1 MPGGSRLRVLAA
13 LGLALAAQ
21 APARAGAAEAM
32 SLQEIVLRAKPAT
45 VLVVSEVASEVTLD
59 CGAGP
64 RKVAPSPFRETGTG
78 WFVDSSGWVVT
89 NAHVVQPAHQPPAW
103 LINQQAQRAVT
114 AACVDDEL
122 ARQGIAPGQRPDLED
137 ELRRSAMAR
146 AYPGARVEA
155 RPSIFILMANGFRL
169 PAKVE
174 KYSPPV
180 STRTGTGV
188 MSGRDLALLSV
199 EASEMPAFK
208 LAESKNVKIGD
219 PIHILG
225 FPGVVL
231 SHELLN
237 STAKVEASVTN
248 GAISSFKQDVQN
260 QPVIQTD
267 APAAWGNSG
276 GPAVN
281 ANGDIVG
288 VLTFVSLSPGAE
300 GSIVQGF
307 NFIIPADAVKEFL
320 RGTKVDLAERSPF
333 NEKWFSGLRKFF
345 ADDWT
350 GARDDIKAADL
361 LQPEFP
367 DLRRLLAEAEDKIK
381 NPPPRPFP
389 WRALGGAVALVMV
402 GAAGAAGVRHLR
414 WRRLRVSPAALL
426 RFSTGESPPVLLDVR
441 DPVLYAASPYR
452 IPGAVRVDPERL
464 EGALAARGIDR
475 GRSVVTCCVAD
486 ERNSARAARR
496 LLALGYVD
504 VRILA
509 GGLGGWTSSGL
520 PLEPKED
527 WPRPRAVC

>member
-1 MPGGSRLRVLAA
+1 MRAAPVLRACAALALLAA
-13 LGLALAAQ
+13 A
-21 APARAGAAEAM
+21 ARAAWAAEAM

-45 VLVVSEVASEVTLD
+45 VLVVSEVATDVVLD

-64 RKVAPSPFRETGTG
+64 RKVTPTPFRETGTG
-78 WFVDSSGWVVT
+78 WFVDSNGWVIT

-103 LINQQAQRAVT
+103 LISQQAQKAAI
-114 AACVDDEL
+114 AACVIEEL
-122 ARQGIAPGQRPDLED
+122 ARQGVAPGQRPDLED
-137 ELRRSAMAR
+137 DLRRTALAR

-155 RPSIFILMANGFRL
+155 RPAIFILMANGFRL
-169 PAKVE
+169 AAKVE

-180 STRTGTGV
+180 STQTGAGV

-199 EASEMPAFK
+199 EASEMPAFR
-208 LAESKNVKIGD
+208 LGESKNVKIGD

-237 STAKVEASVTN
+237 STAKVEASITN

-281 ANGDIVG
+281 AHGDVIG

-307 NFIIPADAVKEFL
+307 NFVIPADAVREFL
-320 RGTKVDLAERSPF
+320 SGTKVDLADQSPF

-367 DLRRLLAEAEDKIK
+367 DLRRMLAEAEDKIR

-389 WRALGGAVALVMV
+389 WRPVGGAVAVSM
-402 GAAGAAGVRHLR
+402 AGAVVVAGMHRRR
-414 WRRLRVSPAALL
+414 WNRMRVSPAELL
-426 RFSTGESPPVLLDVR
+426 RLEASGTSPVLLDVR
-441 DPVLYAASPYR
+441 DPLLYAASPYR
-452 IPGAVRVDPERL
+452 IPNAARVDADRL
-464 EGALAARGIDR
+464 EAELQTLGIGPTR
-475 GRSVVTCCVAD
+475 PVVACCVAD
-486 ERNSARAARR
+486 ERSSARVARQ
-496 LLALGYVD
+496 LLALGYLN
-504 VRILA
+504 VRILK
-509 GGLGGWTSSGL
+509 GGLGGWTLAGL
-520 PLEPKED
+520 PLQSKPLGD
-527 WPRPRAVC
+527 

>member
-1 MPGGSRLRVLAA
+1 MPIGPGLRILA
-13 LGLALAAQ
+13 GLALTLAAQ
-21 APARAGAAEAM
+21 APPRAWAAETM

-45 VLVVSEVASEVTLD
+45 VLVVSEVATEVTLD

-64 RKVAPSPFRETGTG
+64 RKVVPSPFRETGTG
-78 WFVDSSGWVVT
+78 WFIDSNGWVVT

-103 LINQQAQRAVT
+103 LINQQAQRAVV
-114 AACVDDEL
+114 AACVHEQLDK
-122 ARQGIAPGQRPDLED
+122 QSIAPGQRPDLEE
-137 ELRRSAMAR
+137 ELRRTALAR
-146 AYPGARVEA
+146 AYPGARVESKPA
-155 RPSIFILMANGFRL
+155 IFILMANGFRL

-180 STRTGTGV
+180 STQTGAGV

-237 STAKVEASVTN
+237 ATAKVEASVTN

-281 ANGDIVG
+281 GHGDIVG

-320 RGTKVDLAERSPF
+320 RGTKVDLVDKSPF
-333 NEKWFSGLRKFF
+333 NEKWFSGLGKFF
-345 ADDWT
+345 ADDWK
-350 GARDDIKAADL
+350 GALADISAADR

-367 DLRRLLAEAEDKIK
+367 DLRRLMAEAEDKIK
-381 NPPPRPFP
+381 NPPPRPFA
-389 WRALGGAVALVMV
+389 WRPVAGAVAVLIV
-402 GAAGAAGVRHLR
+402 GAAGAMGVRRRR
-414 WRRLRVSPAALL
+414 WNRLRVSPAALL
-426 RFSTGESPPVLLDVR
+426 GLSTAGSPPVLLDVR

-452 IPGAVRVDPERL
+452 VPGALRVDPEQL
-464 EGALAARGIDR
+464 EADLAALAI
-475 GRSVVTCCVAD
+475 GRELPLVTCCIVD

-496 LLALGYVD
+496 LLALGYPD
-504 VRILA
+504 VRILE
-509 GGLGGWTSSGL
+509 GGLSGWALAGL
-520 PLEPKED
+520 PLESKPLGH
-527 WPRPRAVC
+527 

>member
-1 MPGGSRLRVLAA
+1 M
-13 LGLALAAQ
+13 ALAY
-21 APARAGAAEAM
+21 
-32 SLQEIVLRAKPAT
+32 
-45 VLVVSEVASEVTLD
+45 
-59 CGAGP
+59 
-64 RKVAPSPFRETGTG
+64 PS
-78 WFVDSSGWVVT
+78 
-89 NAHVVQPAHQPPAW
+89 
-103 LINQQAQRAVT
+103 
-114 AACVDDEL
+114 
-122 ARQGIAPGQRPDLED
+122 
-137 ELRRSAMAR
+137 
-146 AYPGARVEA
+146 ARVEVK
-155 RPSIFILMANGFRL
+155 PSIFILMANGFRL

-180 STRTGTGV
+180 STQTGAGV
-188 MSGRDLALLSV
+188 MSGRDLALLAV

-237 STAKVEASVTN
+237 ATAKVEASVTN
-248 GAISSFKQDVQN
+248 GAISSFKQDVQD
-260 QPVIQTD
+260 QSVIQTD

-281 ANGDIVG
+281 ARGDIVG
-288 VLTFVSLSPGAE
+288 VLTFVSLTPGAE

-320 RGTKVDLAERSPF
+320 RGTKVDLADKSPF

-345 ADDWT
+345 ADDWK
-350 GARDDIKAADL
+350 GALVDISAADR

-367 DLRRLLAEAEDKIK
+367 DLRRLMTEAEDKIK

-389 WRALGGAVALVMV
+389 WRLLAAAVAVLIV
-402 GAAGAAGVRHLR
+402 GAAGAMDARRRR
-414 WRRLRVSPAALL
+414 WNRRRLSPADLL
-426 RFSTGESPPVLLDVR
+426 RLSTAVPPPVLLDVR

-452 IPGAVRVDPERL
+452 VPGALRVDPEQL
-464 EGALAARGIDR
+464 EVDLAALEIGRGLPL
-475 GRSVVTCCVAD
+475 VTCCIAD

-496 LLALGYVD
+496 LLALGYAD

-509 GGLGGWTSSGL
+509 GGLGGWALAGL
-520 PLEPKED
+520 PLESKPLGH
-527 WPRPRAVC
+527 

>member
-1 MPGGSRLRVLAA
+1 MPTGPGLRILAGLVLT
-13 LGLALAAQ
+13 LAAQ
-21 APARAGAAEAM
+21 APPRAWAAETM

-45 VLVVSEVASEVTLD
+45 VLIVSEVATEVTLD

-78 WFVDSSGWVVT
+78 WFIDSNGWVVT
-89 NAHVVQPAHQPPAW
+89 NAHVVQPAHLPPAW
-103 LINQQAQRAVT
+103 LINQQAQKAVV
-114 AACVDDEL
+114 AACVHEEL
-122 ARQGIAPGQRPDLED
+122 GKQGFAPGQRPDIEE
-137 ELRRSAMAR
+137 ELRRTALAR
-146 AYPGARVEA
+146 AYPTARVEA
-155 RPSIFILMANGFRL
+155 KPAIFILMANGFRL

-180 STRTGTGV
+180 STQTGAGV
-188 MSGRDLALLSV
+188 MSGRDLALLAV

-237 STAKVEASVTN
+237 ATAKVEASVTN

-260 QPVIQTD
+260 QAVIQTD

-281 ANGDIVG
+281 GQGDIVG

-320 RGTKVDLAERSPF
+320 RGTKVDLADKSPF

-345 ADDWT
+345 ADDWK
-350 GARDDIKAADL
+350 GALADISAADR

-367 DLRRLLAEAEDKIK
+367 DLRRLMAEAEDKIK

-389 WRALGGAVALVMV
+389 WRHLGAGGAILLV
-402 GAAGAAGVRHLR
+402 GAAGAAGVRRRR
-414 WRRLRVSPAALL
+414 WNRRRMSPADLL
-426 RFSTGESPPVLLDVR
+426 RLSTAATPPVLLDVR
-441 DPVLYAASPYR
+441 DPMLYAASPYR
-452 IPGAVRVDPERL
+452 VPGALRVDPEQL
-464 EGALAARGIDR
+464 EVDLAALEI
-475 GRSVVTCCVAD
+475 GRELPLVTCCIAD
-486 ERNSARAARR
+486 ERSSARAARR
-496 LLALGYVD
+496 LLALGYLD

-509 GGLGGWTSSGL
+509 GGLSGWALAGL
-520 PLEPKED
+520 PLESKPLGH
-527 WPRPRAVC
+527 